1 LIDIDQLINLFDFD
15 VFNVKFDKDIKR
27 YNIKYPKMRRY
38 SYFEIEDKLY
48 KETYEKLEENYAL
61 DQKEFNIGQNDAEI

>member
-1 LIDIDQLINLFDFD
+1 
-15 VFNVKFDKDIKR
+15 
-27 YNIKYPKMRRY
+27 MRRY

>member
-1 LIDIDQLINLFDFD
+1 
-15 VFNVKFDKDIKR
+15 
-27 YNIKYPKMRRY
+27 MRRY

-61 DQKEFNIGQNDAEI
+61 DQKEFNIGQNDAEIQRVDAKKKKKAYSMVN